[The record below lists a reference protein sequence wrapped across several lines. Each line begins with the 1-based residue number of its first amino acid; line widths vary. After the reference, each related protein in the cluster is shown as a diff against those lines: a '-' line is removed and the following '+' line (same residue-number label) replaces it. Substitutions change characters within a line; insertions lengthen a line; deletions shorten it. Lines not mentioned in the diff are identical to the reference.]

1 MGFQHGFNGITKF
14 YYLDSRNALFIIIY
28 WARQN
33 ALIKILISEEL
44 AFQQLVIKTVPPL
57 EILHRY
63 AVTRRNSGSFF
74 NRPCL
79 PIVNMII
86 LNWID

>member
-1 MGFQHGFNGITKF
+1 MRFKHGFRGDTEF
-14 YYLDSRNALFIIIY
+14 YYLDSRNALFIIMY
-28 WARQN
+28 WAGH

-44 AFQQLVIKTVPPL
+44 AFQQLVIKIVPPL

-74 NRPCL
+74 
-79 PIVNMII
+79 I
-86 LNWID
+86 